1 METWQQPCQM
11 GVVCSLAIV
20 ERANLIHTALA
31 SLVRQ
36 LRNCQSII
44 VWISLYLH
52 LLLLL
57 GHHLPLGE
65 EDFEVEEENQEQG
78 DEEGPKRGVHNVA

>member
-1 METWQQPCQM
+1 MFSTNR
-11 GVVCSLAIV
+11 SNHRID
-20 ERANLIHTALA
+20 
-31 SLVRQ
+31 
-36 LRNCQSII
+36 
-44 VWISLYLH
+44 LH

-78 DEEGPKRGVHNVA
+78 DEEGPQRGVHNVA